1 MFSRKKKPAHP
12 ANVLADASLAY
23 FRAVLPEIDRTL
35 WQAACNAL
43 DGGGRIMTAISAT
56 HDGGVEI
63 LVSVFDKP
71 GDPPARVH
79 YARTR
84 NGEVLESGAPPRID
98 HERSTSI

>member
-1 MFSRKKKPAHP
+1 MFKRRKKAAHP

-43 DGGGRIMTAISAT
+43 DAGGRIMTAISAT

-63 LVSVFDKP
+63 LVSIFAKP

-84 NGEVLESGAPPRID
+84 NGEMLESGAPPNA
-98 HERSTSI
+98 RSESVPR